1 MNMKGV
7 RISRKEL
14 PSWLEAAPL
23 EYKPFDAG
31 EIEHVLLPESM
42 IVKLKNK
49 KKQLLEKKN
58 LKIKVMD
65 ELIKRLPQPDED
77 FHIIGGGNIDA
88 FYIIPCVLNYAPV
101 ITRMYIATWSMT
113 QENIKE
119 LIGLYDSKRI
129 LELNIIISIFFQ
141 GRYKG
146 DCAFLKTE
154 LKRRKQKIVICKN
167 HAKVILMDVPGNS
180 LIFQG
185 SANFTANP
193 RIEQMVLSN
202 SHELFS
208 FHQKWMDSLI
218 GIVYNEKI

>member
-1 MNMKGV
+1 MKGV

-23 EYKPFDAG
+23 EYKPCG
-31 EIEHVLLPESM
+31 VKEIEYTFLPESQ
-42 IVKLKNK
+42 IARLKNR

-58 LKIKVMD
+58 FKIKTLS
-65 ELIKRLPQPDED
+65 ELIKQLPQPSED

-101 ITRMYIATWSMT
+101 IARMYIATWSMT
-113 QENIKE
+113 RENMQELLTLFDTGKI
-119 LIGLYDSKRI
+119 R
-129 LELNIIISIFFQ
+129 ELNIVISIFFQ

-154 LKRRKQKIVICKN
+154 MKRRNQKIAICKN
-167 HAKVILMDVPGNS
+167 HAKIILMDIPGNS

-208 FHQKWMDSLI
+208 FHQKWMDSI
-218 GIVYNEKI
+218 FKIIYEK